1 MIYTFQR
8 KTGKINVDRGIF
20 YHLVLTK
27 ILLYTQYLPA
37 EAIKAVDQKIEHNLL
52 GNVLYQNEISSAGK
66 TNFHLYRNLYHMRKK
81 SIYNLQ

>member
-8 KTGKINVDRGIF
+8 KTGKVNVDRAIF

-37 EAIKAVDQKIEHNLL
+37 EAIKAVDQEIEQDLL

-66 TNFHLYRNLYHMRKK
+66 TNLHFT
-81 SIYNLQ
+81 

>member
-8 KTGKINVDRGIF
+8 KTGKVNVDRGIF

-66 TNFHLYRNLYHMRKK
+66 TNLHF
-81 SIYNLQ
+81 I

>member
-1 MIYTFQR
+1 MVHMFRR
-8 KTGKINVDRGIF
+8 KTGQINMDRGIF

-37 EAIKAVDQKIEHNLL
+37 EAIKAVDQEIEQDLS

-66 TNFHLYRNLYHMRKK
+66 TNIHF
-81 SIYNLQ
+81 I

>member
-1 MIYTFQR
+1 MVHMFRR
-8 KTGKINVDRGIF
+8 KTGQINMDRGIF

-37 EAIKAVDQKIEHNLL
+37 EAIKAVDQKGEHNSL

-66 TNFHLYRNLYHMRKK
+66 TNLHF
-81 SIYNLQ
+81 I